1 MATPVD
7 ICNMALSLLGT
18 IQISAFTDPSTE
30 AQQCNFWYPFLR
42 DAVLED
48 RAWTF
53 ATQRTLLVA
62 TPPLGGSLPVGWGQC
77 FAKPVG
83 ALNIIQCYRGNTTS
97 QIANYPQRQFDGR
110 YFQIDW
116 ELLQN
121 QIFTNN
127 AITQCKYIISVTDTT
142 QFSSNFIQALAAR
155 IAQELAMPITNN
167 RNILNDM
174 EKLYQAKL
182 MAAASKDGMQG
193 TTQVIQG
200 RTLRQTRW

>member
-1 MATPVD
+1 
-7 ICNMALSLLGT
+7 MALSLLGT
-18 IQISAFTDPSTE
+18 IQITAFTDPSTE

-53 ATQRTLLVA
+53 ATQRSLLVA
-62 TPPLGGSLPVGWGQC
+62 TPPLTGQLPVGWGQC
-77 FAKPVG
+77 FAKPLNS
-83 ALNIIQCYRGNTTS
+83 LNIIQCYRPSTTA
-97 QIANYPQRQFDGR
+97 QIQGYPQQQFDGR
-110 YFQIDW
+110 YLQIDW

-127 AITQCKYIISVTDTT
+127 STTWCKYIVSVIDTT
-142 QFSSNFIQALAAR
+142 QFSSNFVQALAAR

-182 MAAASKDGMQG
+182 MAASSKDGMQG

-200 RTLRQTRW
+200 RTLRQTRS